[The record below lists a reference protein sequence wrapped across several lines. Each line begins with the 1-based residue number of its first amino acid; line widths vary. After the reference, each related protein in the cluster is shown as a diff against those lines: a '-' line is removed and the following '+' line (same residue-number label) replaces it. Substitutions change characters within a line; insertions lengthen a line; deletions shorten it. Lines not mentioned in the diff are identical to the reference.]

1 MRYVTVKKLNEYSVS
16 MVDSK
21 QEIMEATNEALR
33 KHSYS
38 ELSIQNIADE
48 FEKSK
53 SLLYHHYDGK
63 DEILLEFMDFMLEN
77 FSEEVLSEE
86 KESPEDALK
95 RDAFMAFDSNHD
107 CGILKT
113 LTELRTQGLRDER
126 FQEKFH
132 GLEKTYKERLED
144 LIRAGKE
151 SNRFRESV
159 DPEISAE
166 FILAVNHEALHQKA
180 AGREIVSLEKELENY
195 IESQIYRD

>member
-1 MRYVTVKKLNEYSVS
+1 
-16 MVDSK
+16 
-21 QEIMEATNEALR
+21 MEATKEALR

-77 FSEEVLSEE
+77 FREEVLSEQE
-86 KESPEDALK
+86 ESPGEELE
-95 RDAFMAFDSNHD
+95 RDAFMAFDSRHD

-126 FQEKFH
+126 FQEKFR
-132 GLEKTYKERLED
+132 GLENTYRNRLEN
-144 LIRAGKE
+144 LISAGKE
-151 SNRFRESV
+151 SGRFRKSV
-159 DPEISAE
+159 DPETSAE

-180 AGREIVSLEKELENY
+180 AGRKIESLEKELEKY
-195 IESQIYRD
+195 IESQVYRQ

>member
-1 MRYVTVKKLNEYSVS
+1 MS
-16 MVDSK
+16 DSK

-63 DEILLEFMDFMLEN
+63 DEILLEFMDYMLEN
-77 FSEEVLSEE
+77 FREEVLSTRE
-86 KESPEDALK
+86 ESPRKELEK
-95 RDAFMAFDSNHD
+95 DAFMAFDSRHD

-126 FQEKFH
+126 FREKFH
-132 GLEKTYKERLED
+132 GLEKTYRKRLEA
-144 LIRAGKE
+144 LISAGKQKE
-151 SNRFRESV
+151 KFRESA
-159 DPEISAE
+159 DPESSAK

-180 AGREIVSLEKELENY
+180 AGREIEVLEKELEKY
-195 IESQIYRD
+195 LESQVYSN